1 MFAIGSTPITQ
12 QHGMA
17 FGGQVL
23 GGLALGDNILYE
35 LNPPVL
41 GLTGRARRVGAA
53 RSFGSI
59 VPGSIFPLAQSGAD
73 VLVLTSTTRTTP
85 YTVNTSNGVLTVRT
99 STTGNTL
106 NIPRV
111 ISVTRANF
119 PSGPGSVTFG
129 IHDGFSGQKYLV
141 YIALGGNLNSSGR
154 VGNVTNFGVGEDDPD
169 AIAAA
174 IPSEG
179 DQRNPRV
186 FMIGG
191 KDTLYTLDT
200 GGFFGLDG
208 SATRVASITGETF
221 LSIGDMLYFNDT
233 MYLSGSNSDRSY
245 RGLWTIDLTTAV
257 VTRVGRLTDYGV
269 SESAMVGLAEVG
281 GVVYGAGSG
290 NRNLYTMDV
299 A

>member
-35 LNPPVL
+35 LSPPVL

-53 RSFGSI
+53 RSFGNI
-59 VPGSIFPLAQSGAD
+59 VPGSIFPVFQTGGD

-119 PSGPGSVTFG
+119 PNSEITFG

-179 DQRNPRV
+179 NQMSPPIY
-186 FMIGG
+186 MIGG
-191 KDTLYTLDT
+191 KDTLYTMDT

-208 SATRVASITGETF
+208 SATRVASITGDTF
-221 LSIGDMLYFNDT
+221 VTIVGMLYFNDV
-233 MYLSGSNSDRSY
+233 MYITGRNSSGV

-257 VTRVGRLTDYGV
+257 VTRVGNLDNYGV
-269 SESAMVGLAEVG
+269 GETAMVGLAEVG